1 MASKAAPYDITFLVG
16 NRVNK
21 FPLPRIQHHEHD
33 DREELYCHADTIGHF
48 ERRGRKRVR
57 ADETRV
63 EKVKN

>member
-1 MASKAAPYDITFLVG
+1 
-16 NRVNK
+16 
-21 FPLPRIQHHEHD
+21 LPRIQHHEHD